1 MSFRDFQMLID
12 AKNPKGKR
20 INVSIDDTLYALF
33 KIQCEKSRNKNP
45 AQIIKSKI
53 KKGTILNSLSART
66 FIILQIAKPSL
77 VDQFIFER
85 EEYQTDIEDL
95 I

>member
-1 MSFRDFQMLID
+1 MLVD
-12 AKNPKGKR
+12 AKDPTGKR
-20 INVSIDDTLYALF
+20 VNVSLDDTLYGLF

-45 AQIIKSKI
+45 AQIIKNGI
-53 KKGTILNSLSART
+53 KNGSIFNSLSART
-66 FIILQIAKPSL
+66 FVILEIAKPSL
-77 VDQFIFER
+77 VNQFIYER

>member
-1 MSFRDFQMLID
+1 MLID
-12 AKNPKGKR
+12 AKNPNGKR

-33 KIQCEKSRNKNP
+33 KIQCEKGRNKNP
-45 AQIIKSKI
+45 AQLIKAGI
-53 KKGTILNSLSART
+53 KKGSIRNSLSART
-66 FIILQIAKPSL
+66 FVILEVAKPSL
-77 VDQFIFER
+77 VNQFIFER